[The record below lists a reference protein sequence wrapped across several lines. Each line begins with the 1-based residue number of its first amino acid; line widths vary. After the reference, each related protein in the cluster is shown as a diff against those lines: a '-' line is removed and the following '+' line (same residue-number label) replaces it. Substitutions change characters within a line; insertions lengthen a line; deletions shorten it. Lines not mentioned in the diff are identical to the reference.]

1 MNIFTKPI
9 DDTSN
14 KPNWSDTA
22 SYRWM
27 LPLPRLGW
35 AWEFLRRSPQYR
47 SAFAAHTVGTAS
59 YVLNEMFPAPKKPDW
74 FWPIVC
80 LEHPDRDAREANVM
94 WRREACGAVL
104 PLAAV
109 KLPEDGTSRQLS
121 FERMNCRVTIH
132 AEEDRKHVLFAQDG
146 RFLQLEVT
154 GTAELDAAMLV
165 TPALPVCKLATRRL
179 LGVKRL
185 SDVITHGE
193 LRSSLYPREPR
204 AQRLVRV
211 VQALDGWLSQAPYR
225 DIGAAL
231 FGATRVE
238 RDWQHPGNH
247 LRDQV
252 RRAIGYGRA
261 LMDGGFSRFL
271 S

>member
-1 MNIFTKPI
+1 MNVFSKPV
-9 DDTSN
+9 DETSN
-14 KPNWSDTA
+14 TPNCCDTE

-27 LPLPRLGW
+27 FALPRLGW

-47 SAFAAHTVGTAS
+47 SAFAAHTVESTNDVPKDNS
-59 YVLNEMFPAPKKPDW
+59 SKPKKPAW
-74 FWPIVC
+74 FWPIVR

-109 KLPEDGTSRQLS
+109 KLPADGTSRQLS
-121 FERMNCRVTIH
+121 FEQMNCRVTIH
-132 AEEDRKHVLFAQDG
+132 AEDDRKHVLFAQDG

-165 TPALPVCKLATRRL
+165 TPALPVCKLATSRL

-193 LRSSLYPREPR
+193 LRSSLYPRERR

-211 VQALDGWLSQAPYR
+211 VQALDGWLSEAPYR
-225 DIGAAL
+225 EIGAAL
-231 FGATRVE
+231 FGAARVE
-238 RDWQHPGNH
+238 RDWHHPGNH